1 MQEPVFAP
9 VNKKELTTMETFLE
23 TLIKAE
29 KYISESMRN
38 DVKMVLGL
46 LRADSTPICEAK
58 AALAALDHLIKNK
71 AEILALD
78 LVKYFLVILNFRNC
92 SYLHC
97 ELLPF

>member
-1 MQEPVFAP
+1 LQEPVFAP

-29 KYISESMRN
+29 KYISECMRN

-78 LVKYFLVILNFRNC
+78 LVKYFFWLF
-92 SYLHC
+92 
-97 ELLPF
+97 

>member
-1 MQEPVFAP
+1 M
-9 VNKKELTTMETFLE
+9 NKKELTTMETFLE

-29 KYISESMRN
+29 KYISECMRS

-78 LVKYFLVILNFRNC
+78 LVKYFFGYSEFQKLQ
-92 SYLHC
+92 
-97 ELLPF
+97 LLAL